1 MCGFVEMAAAG
12 TDLFVTGAVSCYG
25 GIGRRRRRIG
35 HAMATALCAL
45 LSLMIGVVA
54 PRLSSLV
61 EWDDGHGMS

>member
-45 LSLMIGVVA
+45 LLLMIGVVA
-54 PRLSSLV
+54 P
-61 EWDDGHGMS
+61 